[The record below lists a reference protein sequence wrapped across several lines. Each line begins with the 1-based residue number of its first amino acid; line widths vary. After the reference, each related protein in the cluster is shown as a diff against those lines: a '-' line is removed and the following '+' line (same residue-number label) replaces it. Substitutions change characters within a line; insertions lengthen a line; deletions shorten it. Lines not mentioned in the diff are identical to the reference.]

1 MESVDGFRTAVA
13 LHRVRIAQEADQQ
26 IAQLLSLGQ
35 RLEPSP
41 PCASTAMTTN
51 RQHRKALIPGSE
63 STDPQGTSGLSRRV
77 PTSRREP
84 VVDPAAIRWWDRAAQ
99 RCAGDRGAARE
110 RRCVKEPLA
119 GAKAL
124 DGRAAALANV
134 LRCRRGLHQLR
145 SHGEARRR
153 ATLIAERR
161 LGLLQLRRA
170 CAVWRSHGK
179 AAAALHAAAGELR
192 ARAQAEHR
200 RLGCR
205 RGLEE
210 LLRFCWRARHEAW
223 HVAHTTRLQCALQR
237 RRNDRALGRAL
248 RHWWRVASVSAR
260 DGLRAERGPRGDTT
274 PLTRPH
280 RPPLAPLA
288 SAQHNVPLALK
299 KTVPGPRRPVS
310 KKVVVPGTPYGD
322 GREMLHVEE
331 GLSGLHPPPHRPTAP
346 TQSPLCR
353 PSQIPVFPKSTVR
366 V

>member
-1 MESVDGFRTAVA
+1 MPRTVGVLNAFEAQSKHCVCAFSDAYLPRTHSVHDVMNGSAVYVPA
-13 LHRVRIAQEADQQ
+13 TQSAQ
-26 IAQLLSLGQ
+26 SV
-35 RLEPSP
+35 P
-41 PCASTAMTTN
+41 PATTSYF
-51 RQHRKALIPGSE
+51 PG
-63 STDPQGTSGLSRRV
+63 PH
-77 PTSRREP
+77 
-84 VVDPAAIRWWDRAAQ
+84 AAQ
-99 RCAGDRGAARE
+99 TE
-110 RRCVKEPLA
+110 
-119 GAKAL
+119 
-124 DGRAAALANV
+124 AAL
-134 LRCRRGLHQLR
+134 
-145 SHGEARRR
+145 
-153 ATLIAERR
+153 
-161 LGLLQLRRA
+161 
-170 CAVWRSHGK
+170 
-179 AAAALHAAAGELR
+179 AAALHAAAGELR

-210 LLRFCWRARHEAW
+210 LLRFCWRARHVAW

-260 DGLRAERGPRGDTT
+260 DGLRAECGQRGDTT

-299 KTVPGPRRPVS
+299 KTVPGPRRPVR
-310 KKVVVPGTPYGD
+310 KKVVVPGTPHGD
-322 GREMLHVEE
+322 GREMLYVDE
-331 GLSGLHPPPHRPTAP
+331 GLSDLHPPAHRPTAP